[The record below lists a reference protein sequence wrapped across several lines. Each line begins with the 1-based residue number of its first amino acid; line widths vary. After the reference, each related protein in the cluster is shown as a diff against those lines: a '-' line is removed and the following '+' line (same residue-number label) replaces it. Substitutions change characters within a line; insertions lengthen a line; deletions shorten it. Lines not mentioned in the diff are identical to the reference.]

1 MWNLRRGL
9 RGLTEARQLFI
20 SIQLKRAAKILIG
33 SFLFCLWLGE
43 ASPLGASIWA
53 VFFAIFVAGG
63 AAYLTWD
70 DAQTD
75 IEVLAKINA
84 GVAGRTAQ

>member
-1 MWNLRRGL
+1 MRSLHRGL
-9 RGLTEARQLFI
+9 HGLTEARQMFI
-20 SIQLKRAAKILIG
+20 TIQLKRAAKILVG
-33 SFLFCLWLGE
+33 SFLFCSWLGE

-75 IEVLAKINA
+75 VEVLAKINRGIA
-84 GVAGRTAQ
+84 KGGGK

>member
-1 MWNLRRGL
+1 MWKHLDGL
-9 RGLTEARQLFI
+9 HGLTEARKLFI
-20 SIQLKRAAKILIG
+20 KIQLKRAAKILVG
-33 SFLFCLWLGE
+33 SFVFFSWLGE
-43 ASPLGASIWA
+43 ASPLGASIWS
-53 VFFAIFVAGG
+53 VFFAIFIGGG

-84 GVAGRTAQ
+84 GIAGRTVQ